1 MKRAVI
7 DIETLADCFTL
18 TALDYDSIN
27 YVQFEISHRKNDYY
41 SMRNFLDTIEYFIGF
56 NSIHFDEKV
65 LLYII
70 KNNINQAVDIYKVA
84 QEVIQF
90 GDDFNNN
97 QKFRNVMYNKP
108 WISIDLFLY
117 WSKGLRISKKL
128 SLKYFA
134 VNLDMNVEEM
144 PIHHSKTNLTNEE
157 IDKVLS
163 YNLND
168 CEVTKALANKLSSEI
183 NLRVWIKNEYN
194 LDCLS
199 WDSPKIA
206 NEILLE
212 DFCSK
217 TFNNKS
223 EYWEYKKEIRATRY
237 EKTKFRNGDYL
248 PKINFKTPQ
257 FQDLY
262 KEICNSYN
270 GFNKEILVQQ
280 SDASYIKVGYGSG
293 GIHSVNKNENYISN
307 SESIVY
313 TSDVASL
320 YPNLLINYKFIKPDL
335 EIVLKKYTNVK
346 EERIEAKRTKNK
358 TKDAFLKLILNSLT
372 GLLDN
377 EYSWLY
383 SPEYIMALRL
393 MGQLLLTR
401 LFEECKLNSLI
412 VRSLNTDGIEVI
424 IPVDKEQIYL
434 NIVESIEQEFNVV
447 FEHEKYKFINY
458 LSVNDYICQTFE
470 GKIKVKGQ
478 FIYEKVLDGSNET
491 LIIPIALKEYFVN
504 NIPIEKTILN
514 YKNIFDFSLAK
525 KISKDYKVF
534 HNNIQV
540 QQLNRVYASKKGAY
554 LYKQKEGSK
563 TMEHVFKE
571 SGVQIINKPP
581 LEFPDDIDYQYYIR
595 KTNEILYNFNKQQL
609 NLF

>member
-27 YVQFEISHRKNDYY
+27 YVQFEISHRKNDYS
-41 SMRNFLDTIEYFIGF
+41 SMRNFLDRIEYFIGF

-70 KNNINQAVDIYKVA
+70 KNNINQAKDIYKVA
-84 QEVIQF
+84 QEVIEF

-117 WSKGLRISKKL
+117 WSEGLRISKKL

-144 PIHHSKTNLTNEE
+144 PIHHSRTNLTNEE
-157 IDKVLS
+157 IDQVLS

-168 CEVTKALANKLSSEI
+168 CEVTKALANKSVKDTYGNYVKDNI
-183 NLRVWIKNEYN
+183 NLRVWIKNEYK

-212 DFCSK
+212 DYCIK
-217 TFNNKS
+217 TFNNQS
-223 EYWEYKKEIRATRY
+223 EYWEYKKQIRATRY
-237 EKTKFRNGDYL
+237 EKTKFKNGDYL
-248 PKINFKTPQ
+248 PNINFKTKE
-257 FQDLY
+257 FQNLY
-262 KEICNSYN
+262 KEVCNSYN

-280 SDASYIKVGYGSG
+280 SDASYIKVAYGSG
-293 GIHSVNKNENYISN
+293 GIHSQNKNENYISN
-307 SESIVY
+307 SQSIVY
-313 TSDVASL
+313 TSDVSSL

-346 EERIEAKRTKNK
+346 EERIEAKKTKNK

-401 LFEECKLNSLI
+401 LLEECKLNSLI
-412 VRSLNTDGIEVI
+412 VRSLNT
-424 IPVDKEQIYL
+424 
-434 NIVESIEQEFNVV
+434 
-447 FEHEKYKFINY
+447 
-458 LSVNDYICQTFE
+458 
-470 GKIKVKGQ
+470 
-478 FIYEKVLDGSNET
+478 
-491 LIIPIALKEYFVN
+491 
-504 NIPIEKTILN
+504 
-514 YKNIFDFSLAK
+514 
-525 KISKDYKVF
+525 
-534 HNNIQV
+534 
-540 QQLNRVYASKKGAY
+540 
-554 LYKQKEGSK
+554 
-563 TMEHVFKE
+563 
-571 SGVQIINKPP
+571 
-581 LEFPDDIDYQYYIR
+581 
-595 KTNEILYNFNKQQL
+595 
-609 NLF
+609 